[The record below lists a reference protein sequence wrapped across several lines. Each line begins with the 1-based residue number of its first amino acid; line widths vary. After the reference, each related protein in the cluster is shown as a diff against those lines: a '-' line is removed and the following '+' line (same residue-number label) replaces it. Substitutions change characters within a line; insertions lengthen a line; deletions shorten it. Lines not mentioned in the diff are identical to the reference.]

1 MKGKETPIE
10 NRSRP
15 VHRAGVPCP
24 GDFFFP
30 ISFQTAVASRI
41 LVTSRGNGGAWSRM
55 VW

>member
-24 GDFFFP
+24 GDFFFQ
-30 ISFQTAVASRI
+30 FLSRQ
-41 LVTSRGNGGAWSRM
+41 LGPRGYWLQVGVM
-55 VW
+55 VGHG